1 MAVSGSEKT
10 RIGASV
16 SGVGK
21 KLSISPKSPS
31 VGGGVDLLDF
41 ERGLKRGMMRGMA
54 RGMN

>member
-10 RIGASV
+10 RVGASI

-31 VGGGVDLLDF
+31 VGGVSILDF
-41 ERGLKRGMMRGMA
+41 ERGLKRAMMRGVA
-54 RGMN
+54 RGMG